1 MKLLNLPG
9 QGSGRTVEASDMMR
23 VWLWWLW
30 LTGLV
35 WAVPPP
41 ARVHPSIRCSRDSR
55 GQLQSLDTVILE
67 LRHPQSNLQVDLV
80 ASVHVGESR
89 YYQQLNRLF
98 QSYDA
103 ILYELIAD
111 SSAGRPLP
119 SPSSPGGQDS
129 PLSAAQQ
136 GLAELLDLKIQL
148 DQIDYTPGRFVHA
161 DISPGQLQAAQLSA
175 PPSLPAMLRRGL
187 SLSRSSHPEVR
198 KEFDRVDLF
207 KVVLQGPDA
216 RERFHLRRAIAL
228 MLCDPK
234 TSSGWLSGSS
244 SQALLH
250 TRNQR
255 VLEVLRQR
263 IKQPGRRLAVFF
275 GAAHLPEL
283 EQQLVRQLGLRYHGQ
298 RWLSAWSLQ
307 APRRP

>member
-1 MKLLNLPG
+1 
-9 QGSGRTVEASDMMR
+9 MMR
-23 VWLWWLW
+23 VWLCWLL

-35 WAVPPP
+35 TAVPPP
-41 ARVHPSIRCSRDSR
+41 ASVHPTIRCSRDSR

-67 LRHPQSNLQVDLV
+67 LRHPRRNLQVDLV

-98 QSYDA
+98 RDYDA

-119 SPSSPGGQDS
+119 SPSSSGGHDN
-129 PLSAAQQ
+129 PLSAAQL
-136 GLAELLDLKIQL
+136 GLAELLDLKMQL
-148 DQIDYTPGRFVHA
+148 DLIDYTPEQFVHA
-161 DISPGQLQAAQLSA
+161 DISPDQLQAAQLSA
-175 PPSLPAMLRRGL
+175 PPSLSGMLRRGL

-207 KVVLQGPDA
+207 KVVMQGPDA
-216 RERFHLRRAIAL
+216 RERVHLRRAIAL

-234 TSSGWLSGSS
+234 TASGWWYGSS
-244 SQALLH
+244 SQALLQ

-255 VLEVLRQR
+255 VLEVLQQR
-263 IKQPGRRLAVFF
+263 LKRPGRRLAIYY

-283 EQQLVRQLGLRYHGQ
+283 ERQLVQHLGLRYHGQ
-298 RWLSAWSLQ
+298 RWLSAWNLQ